1 MRTPVAAL
9 LALALVVLSP
19 AARADVL
26 PVDECGLKQKK
37 EGEACKD
44 TAGKDGACGTISYTA
59 TNHATS
65 PPTQSQR
72 SYLGCRTGEKPTAT
86 AAAKKGCSASP
97 QEANGGA
104 LVFGALVLGALVLS
118 RARRRRC

>member
-1 MRTPVAAL
+1 MRTSVAVL
-9 LALALVVLSP
+9 LATSLLGVSP
-19 AARADVL
+19 AARADAL
-26 PVDECGLKQKK
+26 PIDDCGLKQKK

-44 TAGKDGACGTISYTA
+44 AAGKDGACGTITYTA
-59 TNHATS
+59 TNHATN
-65 PPTQSQR
+65 PPSQSQR

-97 QEANGGA
+97 QDARG
-104 LVFGALVLGALVLS
+104 GALVLGALFFGALAMS